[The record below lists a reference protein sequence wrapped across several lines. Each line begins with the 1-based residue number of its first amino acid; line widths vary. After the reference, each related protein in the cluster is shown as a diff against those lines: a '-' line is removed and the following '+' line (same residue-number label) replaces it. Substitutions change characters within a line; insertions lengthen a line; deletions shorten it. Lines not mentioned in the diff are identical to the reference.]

1 MIEEENIIT
10 IDKLNDYIEVRSEP
24 HIYAFSTNTVP
35 NYIKVGDTFRP
46 IEKRLDEWRNIYEQ
60 LKRLFPSAQKEYE
73 GLAKLDNEEIYF
85 RDYSLHKYFENNKIS
100 RLTKQE
106 FNNLLGSNNYY
117 SNEFFKDLTLED
129 IKKGIKEIKGGY
141 NTQNP
146 NYQYY
151 KLSNRKY
158 TDVFYKNDKDWKLR
172 ENQEEVVNNFLEKCE
187 AEKELLMYAVMRFGK
202 SFTSL
207 SCAKA
212 KEYKKVLVVSAK
224 ADVANEWKKTVQM
237 PKCFKEYA
245 FITDR
250 NLRENPS
257 IIENVLTQTGTEN
270 DKYLKDK
277 SRVVVFL
284 TLQNLSGKSSDGE
297 NIKARLKE
305 AFETEYD
312 LIIIDETHYGAW
324 ARAYGKPLNDKIYK
338 EEDSDSINKN
348 LKDLDNFNK
357 KVKTLKGKVKL
368 HLSGTP
374 YNLLYDQKFTEKNIV
389 ATCQFS
395 DILNDKKAWDILHR
409 KDIDEGVIN
418 PSTGYPYEEFDNPYF
433 GFPRMLRFAFNLP
446 VSTQERLISASKN
459 GNKWSLNDF
468 LITDKNGKNVKFIY
482 EQDVLKL
489 LQIIDGNE
497 HDDSILSFLDIPK
510 IKDNKVCKH
519 IVMVLP
525 YKYSCDAMETL
536 LVNNKDKFK
545 NLMTNCEVLNITGH
559 NIKKEFE
566 NIDSIKTKISDCEKA
581 GKKTITLTVNKML
594 TGVTVPEWDTMIM
607 LKNTK
612 SAQEYDQAI
621 FRIQNQNVEEIETT
635 IDNEKRIAKIDKKP
649 QTILVDF
656 DPIRMFELQGLSTR
670 IVNKVSNSEK
680 NLNDAISVELNYFP
694 IITTNANKLVK
705 VTPTNIVEIIANYN
719 KNLSI
724 LEASEK
730 VDFDESMLNNENIK
744 EFLKSQSSKGI
755 GSKMKGNMHDGETK
769 DADVDDSIDNTNNND
784 DNNSPSNNTQNSI
797 NYNELDKD
805 EKKDY
810 LKRYRNSIAKLMFYS
825 FLTKSNI
832 NTLQELYNSVF
843 EENEEIENNKRIFD
857 NLKLKEE
864 FVADH
869 IKCCKG
875 DYALEIDNAVAQA
888 NLLSRDSSLSEE
900 KRVENAL
907 ARFNRISESEVVTPQ
922 NICKEI
928 YETIGQDKLC
938 EIVTNNGKILDIASK
953 TGEFAVSLYYM
964 LKDKVDNEKLKKS
977 IYSIPTSKMTYEF
990 TRKIYEILGMP
1001 LENIATEFNSYSL
1014 LDIKLEN
1021 SNKIDYDK
1029 IVKII
1034 TQDKNFNK
1042 ITIDDNIE
1050 EGGKKVKFDA
1060 VVGNP
1065 PYQDQGGS
1073 GGNNDAPIYQH
1084 FSIIADKLK
1093 PNYSSLIIKAGWFSA
1108 GRENLLGNF
1117 RKFMLNNRHVK
1128 NLTTF
1133 TDASL
1138 VFGDKVEIKGGICYY
1153 CIDGNYVGDCKY
1165 SLIDENGKIIS
1176 VYRKLN
1182 DFDVLIREPILSDIV
1197 KKVQM
1202 KNRNGNVDEIVSS
1215 DTPFGIPSNPK
1226 ISKKNP
1232 FKVYSTYSQ
1241 THNILLYHIENND
1254 RKVEYVNANDIHKNK
1269 NDIKKF
1275 KAFIPGGYG
1284 AGEGFPHQILGYP
1297 EVAQPNSVCSQSY
1310 LYVAFISKYEADNFV
1325 KYLKTK
1331 LFRALV
1337 LSVKITQS
1345 APKRVYK
1352 FVPLQDFTDK
1362 SDIDWSKSISEIDQ
1376 QLYKKYNLTE
1386 EEINFIESKIKP
1398 ME

>member
-85 RDYSLHKYFENNKIS
+85 RDYSLHKYFENNNIS
-100 RLTKQE
+100 RLTKEE
-106 FNNLLGSNNYY
+106 FNNISGSNNYY
-117 SNEFFKDLTLED
+117 SNEFFKGLTLED
-129 IKKGIKEIKGGY
+129 IKKGIKEIKAGY
-141 NTQNP
+141 EARNP

-151 KLSNRKY
+151 KLSNKKAS
-158 TDVFYKNDKDWKLR
+158 DFFWKNDKDWKLR
-172 ENQEEVVNNFLEKCE
+172 SNQEEVVNNFLEKCE
-187 AEKELLMYAVMRFGK
+187 VEKELLMYAVMRFGK
-202 SFTSL
+202 SFTAL

-224 ADVANEWKKTVQM
+224 ADVADEWKKTVQM

-250 NLRENPS
+250 NLRENPN
-257 IIENVLTQTGTEN
+257 IIEKVLTQTGTEN

-324 ARAYGKPLNDKIYK
+324 ARAYGKPLNDKISK

-374 YNLLYDQKFTEKNIV
+374 YNLLYDQKFTEKNII

-395 DILNDKKAWDILHR
+395 DILNDKEAWNILHR

-446 VSTQERLISASKN
+446 KSTQERLITASKN

-468 LITDKNGKNVKFIY
+468 LITDKNGKDVKFIY

-559 NIKKEFE
+559 NVKKEFE
-566 NIDSIKTKISDCEKA
+566 NIDSVKTKIFDCEKA

-621 FRIQNQNVEEIETT
+621 FRIQNQNVEEIEETAG
-635 IDNEKRIAKIDKKP
+635 DKKRIVQIDKKP

-705 VTPTNIVEIIANYN
+705 VTPANIVEIITNYN
-719 KNLSI
+719 KNISI
-724 LEASEK
+724 IEASEK

-755 GSKMKGNMHDGETK
+755 SSKMKGNMHDGDAK
-769 DADVDDSIDNTNNND
+769 DADIDDSIDNTNNND
-784 DNNSPSNNTQNSI
+784 DNNSTSNNTQNSI

-922 NICKEI
+922 NICKEM

-1034 TQDKNFNK
+1034 TQDKNFKK

-1065 PYQDQGGS
+1065 PYQENIS
-1073 GGNNDAPIYQH
+1073 KSEGNKSLSKQLFPTFIKLSTKIS
-1084 FSIIADKLK
+1084 SIT
-1093 PNYSSLIIKAGWFSA
+1093 SLITPSRWFASEGQDGSFISLREWAKKNNHFKIIVNIHNGKQVFNNIEISGVNYFLYDKKYTGDVSFIDYTSKLEMKRPLFEKGIDIILPMNEMVSILNKVVNKDFISLMEITKGRNAFNVVGKQSEVIKNTQETKFKDSVEVRCAYEVIRYIDKKNITKNIDMIDKWKVFTSKGNGGAG
-1108 GRENLLGNF
+1108 LLGDDKPVAILGKSYIGYPNSIC
-1117 RKFMLNNRHVK
+1117 
-1128 NLTTF
+1128 
-1133 TDASL
+1133 TD
-1138 VFGDKVEIKGGICYY
+1138 
-1153 CIDGNYVGDCKY
+1153 
-1165 SLIDENGKIIS
+1165 SLIPIGS
-1176 VYRKLN
+1176 
-1182 DFDVLIREPILSDIV
+1182 FDNE
-1197 KKVQM
+1197 
-1202 KNRNGNVDEIVSS
+1202 
-1215 DTPFGIPSNPK
+1215 
-1226 ISKKNP
+1226 
-1232 FKVYSTYSQ
+1232 
-1241 THNILLYHIENND
+1241 
-1254 RKVEYVNANDIHKNK
+1254 
-1269 NDIKKF
+1269 
-1275 KAFIPGGYG
+1275 
-1284 AGEGFPHQILGYP
+1284 
-1297 EVAQPNSVCSQSY
+1297 
-1310 LYVAFISKYEADNFV
+1310 YEAINLQ
-1325 KYLKTK
+1325 KYLCIKFTRFMIGILK
-1331 LFRALV
+1331 VSQNLY
-1337 LSVKITQS
+1337 QN
-1345 APKRVYK
+1345 VYK
-1352 FVPLQDFTDK
+1352 FVPMQNFTNN
-1362 SDIDWSKSISEIDQ
+1362 SDIDWSKSISEIDR
-1376 QLYKKYNLTE
+1376 QLYKKYNLTK
-1386 EEINFIESKIKP
+1386 EEINFIESSIKP

>member
-250 NLRENPS
+250 NLRENSS

-324 ARAYGKPLNDKIYK
+324 ARAYGKPLNDKISK

-395 DILNDKKAWDILHR
+395 DILNDKEAWNILHR

-635 IDNEKRIAKIDKKP
+635 IDNEERIAKIDKKP

-705 VTPTNIVEIIANYN
+705 VTPTNIVEIITNYN

-744 EFLKSQSSKGI
+744 EFLKSQSSKVI

-875 DYALEIDNAVAQA
+875 DYSLEIDNAVAQA

-922 NICKEI
+922 NICKEM

-1001 LENIATEFNSYSL
+1001 LENIATEFNSYNL

-1029 IVKII
+1029 VVKII
-1034 TQDKNFNK
+1034 TQDKNFSEIK
-1042 ITIDDNIE
+1042 IDDNVE

-1065 PYQDQGGS
+1065 PYQENISKSEGNKSLSKQLFPTFIKLSTKISSLTSLITPSRWFASEGQDGS
-1073 GGNNDAPIYQH
+1073 FISLREWAKKNNH
-1084 FSIIADKLK
+1084 FKIIVNIHSGKQVFNGIEISGVNYFLYDKKYTGHVSFIDYTSKLK
-1093 PNYSSLIIKAGWFSA
+1093 MERSLFEKGIDIILPMNEMVSILNKVVNKDFISLMEITKGRNAFNVVGKQSEVIKNTKDTKFKDSVEVRCAYEVIRYIDKKNITKNIDMIDKWKVFTSKGNGGAGLLGDDKPVAILGKSYIGYPNSICTDSLIPIGSFDNECEAI
-1108 GRENLLGNF
+1108 NL
-1117 RKFMLNNRHVK
+1117 
-1128 NLTTF
+1128 
-1133 TDASL
+1133 
-1138 VFGDKVEIKGGICYY
+1138 
-1153 CIDGNYVGDCKY
+1153 
-1165 SLIDENGKIIS
+1165 
-1176 VYRKLN
+1176 
-1182 DFDVLIREPILSDIV
+1182 
-1197 KKVQM
+1197 Q
-1202 KNRNGNVDEIVSS
+1202 
-1215 DTPFGIPSNPK
+1215 
-1226 ISKKNP
+1226 
-1232 FKVYSTYSQ
+1232 
-1241 THNILLYHIENND
+1241 
-1254 RKVEYVNANDIHKNK
+1254 
-1269 NDIKKF
+1269 
-1275 KAFIPGGYG
+1275 
-1284 AGEGFPHQILGYP
+1284 
-1297 EVAQPNSVCSQSY
+1297 
-1310 LYVAFISKYEADNFV
+1310 
-1325 KYLKTK
+1325 KYLRLKFTRFMIGILK
-1331 LFRALV
+1331 VSQNLY
-1337 LSVKITQS
+1337 QN
-1345 APKRVYK
+1345 VYK
-1352 FVPLQDFTDK
+1352 FVPMQNFTNS
-1362 SDIDWSKSISEIDQ
+1362 SDINWSKPISEIDQ
-1376 QLYKKYNLTE
+1376 QLYEKYNLTE

>member
-324 ARAYGKPLNDKIYK
+324 ARAYGKPLNDKISK

-395 DILNDKKAWDILHR
+395 DILNDKEAWNILHR

-559 NIKKEFE
+559 NTKKEFE
-566 NIDSIKTKISDCEKA
+566 NIDSIKSKISDCEKA

-621 FRIQNQNVEEIETT
+621 FRIQNQNVEEIEAT

-680 NLNDAISVELNYFP
+680 NLDDAISVELNFFP

-755 GSKMKGNMHDGETK
+755 SSNMKGNMHDGETK
-769 DADVDDSIDNTNNND
+769 DPDVDDSIDNTNNND
-784 DNNSPSNNTQNSI
+784 DNNSTSNNTQNLI

-922 NICKEI
+922 NICKEM

-1034 TQDKNFNK
+1034 TQDKDFNK

-1065 PYQDQGGS
+1065 PYQKPL
-1073 GGNNDAPIYQH
+1073 NNTSDAQIYNLFMDIGYKLSSVCVFITPIKFLY
-1084 FSIIADKLK
+1084 
-1093 PNYSSLIIKAGWFSA
+1093 NAGKTPKEW
-1108 GRENLLGNF
+1108 N
-1117 RKFMLNNRHVK
+1117 KKMLN
-1128 NLTTF
+1128 
-1133 TDASL
+1133 
-1138 VFGDKVEIKGGICYY
+1138 
-1153 CIDGNYVGDCKY
+1153 
-1165 SLIDENGKIIS
+1165 DEH
-1176 VYRKLN
+1176 L
-1182 DFDVLIREPILSDIV
+1182 
-1197 KKVQM
+1197 
-1202 KNRNGNVDEIVSS
+1202 
-1215 DTPFGIPSNPK
+1215 
-1226 ISKKNP
+1226 
-1232 FKVYSTYSQ
+1232 
-1241 THNILLYHIENND
+1241 
-1254 RKVEYVNANDIHKNK
+1254 
-1269 NDIKKF
+1269 
-1275 KAFIPGGYG
+1275 
-1284 AGEGFPHQILGYP
+1284 
-1297 EVAQPNSVCSQSY
+1297 
-1310 LYVAFISKYEADNFV
+1310 FISKTYKEAKEIFPGTSINGGVVITCRNSNKIYNF
-1325 KYLKTK
+1325 K
-1331 LFRALV
+1331 
-1337 LSVKITQS
+1337 
-1345 APKRVYK
+1345 
-1352 FVPLQDFTDK
+1352 
-1362 SDIDWSKSISEIDQ
+1362 
-1376 QLYKKYNLTE
+1376 
-1386 EEINFIESKIKP
+1386 NFKQVF
-1398 ME
+1398 